1 MHCHNSTTFLP
12 LGENNMRRLLTNV
25 TGITAALGL
34 MLVGALPAGAATTA
48 EPTLSTLPATA
59 ITGTSATINGNVAD
73 NGLATTTWFQW
84 GTSTSY
90 GNTTPDNTEGLA
102 ALSAGLTGLT
112 TGTVYDFRAVAE
124 NSKGTVDGA
133 NLTFTAGGATPT
145 PTPTATTPT
154 PTPTPTPT
162 NPSGVAYIPVLS
174 YHQLDNGCAKTATL
188 CDPPTSEAGKA
199 LAAMDPTQLAGAD
212 GIDKVAAAT
221 GSSAGTDIDSLSQTQ
236 FAAEMT
242 WLKNQGWHTV
252 TAQQY
257 VDWATG
263 VAVTLPSKPI
273 LLTVDDGIE
282 DFYADGTS
290 VLQKDGFNILAFIVT
305 QFADGATAGAQ
316 PYVGWNATWAQ
327 LQALPKA
334 TYGFAFHAGAEGHSV
349 VYPNNPGCTYFYPC
363 QLPTETAAQYEAR
376 VSGEIDAGRLEL
388 SQNLTVDPDLWAVPW
403 NAIGQ
408 ASQPA
413 SGTDPATFL
422 PAFGGSQFKVVFLQD
437 PDPVYGPNERYRLE
451 IHGDMTLA
459 VFESNFLANIAD
471 GFFNK

>member
-90 GNTTPDNTEGLA
+90 GNTTPDNAEGLA

-154 PTPTPTPT
+154 PTPTPT

-199 LAAMDPTQLAGAD
+199 LAAMDATQLAGAD
-212 GIDKVAAAT
+212 GTDKVAAAT

-334 TYGFAFHAGAEGHSV
+334 TYGFAFHAGAEG
-349 VYPNNPGCTYFYPC
+349 
-363 QLPTETAAQYEAR
+363 
-376 VSGEIDAGRLEL
+376 
-388 SQNLTVDPDLWAVPW
+388 
-403 NAIGQ
+403 
-408 ASQPA
+408 
-413 SGTDPATFL
+413 
-422 PAFGGSQFKVVFLQD
+422 
-437 PDPVYGPNERYRLE
+437 
-451 IHGDMTLA
+451 
-459 VFESNFLANIAD
+459 
-471 GFFNK
+471 

>member
-133 NLTFTAGGATPT
+133 NLTFTAGGATP
-145 PTPTATTPT
+145 PPPPTATTPT

-188 CDPPTSEAGKA
+188 CDSPTSEAGKA
-199 LAAMDPTQLAGAD
+199 LAAGRAG
-212 GIDKVAAAT
+212 
-221 GSSAGTDIDSLSQTQ
+221 
-236 FAAEMT
+236 
-242 WLKNQGWHTV
+242 
-252 TAQQY
+252 
-257 VDWATG
+257 
-263 VAVTLPSKPI
+263 P
-273 LLTVDDGIE
+273 
-282 DFYADGTS
+282 
-290 VLQKDGFNILAFIVT
+290 
-305 QFADGATAGAQ
+305 
-316 PYVGWNATWAQ
+316 
-327 LQALPKA
+327 
-334 TYGFAFHAGAEGHSV
+334 
-349 VYPNNPGCTYFYPC
+349 
-363 QLPTETAAQYEAR
+363 
-376 VSGEIDAGRLEL
+376 
-388 SQNLTVDPDLWAVPW
+388 
-403 NAIGQ
+403 
-408 ASQPA
+408 PA
-413 SGTDPATFL
+413 
-422 PAFGGSQFKVVFLQD
+422 
-437 PDPVYGPNERYRLE
+437 
-451 IHGDMTLA
+451 
-459 VFESNFLANIAD
+459 
-471 GFFNK
+471 